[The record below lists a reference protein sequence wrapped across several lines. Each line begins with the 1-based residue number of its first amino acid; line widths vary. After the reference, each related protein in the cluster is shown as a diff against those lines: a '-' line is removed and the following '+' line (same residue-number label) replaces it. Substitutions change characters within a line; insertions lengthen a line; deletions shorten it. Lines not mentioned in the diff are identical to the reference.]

1 MLLRAHL
8 QAHEHKIEHDVC
20 FFAISPSH
28 WSIALANRESQSMHW
43 LIMTAGQVIGGAEQ
57 TTANI
62 KIQKTIGASQSGRMG
77 KPPLK

>member
-1 MLLRAHL
+1 MILRTHL
-8 QAHEHKIEHDVC
+8 QAHEQKIEHDAC

-43 LIMTAGQVIGGAEQ
+43 LILHADQVIGEAAQ
-57 TTANI
+57 MTSNI